1 MMVLLYTE
9 FECRAISEIY
19 TDFKWLSCAMRTLES
34 SVNRGARMIRSK
46 IDYLDALARAGYNTG
61 EIRRRKLFG
70 ESALQKFRK
79 GGIPSP
85 GEMNKLCALLNCQ
98 PGDLLEYVPDA
109 SAAPPSGTE

>member
-1 MMVLLYTE
+1 
-9 FECRAISEIY
+9 
-19 TDFKWLSCAMRTLES
+19 
-34 SVNRGARMIRSK
+34 MIRSK

-98 PGDLLEYVPDA
+98 PGDIMEYVPDQ
-109 SAAPPSGTE
+109 PVTDPEVET